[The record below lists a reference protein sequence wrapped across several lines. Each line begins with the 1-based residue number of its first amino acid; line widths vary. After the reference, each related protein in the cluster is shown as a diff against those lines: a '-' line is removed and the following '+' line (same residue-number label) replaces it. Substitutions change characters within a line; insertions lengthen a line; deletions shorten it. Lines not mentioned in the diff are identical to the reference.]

1 MSHMPWLTVLRLM
14 LVNLGCLTD
23 ANPHPQV
30 TFLVG
35 VPVFVEMGV
44 KARWGKHEGPFDYAG
59 VKQ

>member
-1 MSHMPWLTVLRLM
+1 MIWSTIKH
-14 LVNLGCLTD
+14 LVGSY
-23 ANPHPQV
+23 
-30 TFLVG
+30 FLVG